1 MNKKI
6 MFTAVLSLGALSLAT
21 QTGLAWTGGEVDPNG
36 SQQEI
41 KGKTDGVVPAEGLF
55 KKWDPVNPEP
65 GPNPIDPKYWVD
77 VEVPAKILFG
87 QTDATDNKILAP
99 LYKVKNLSQ
108 KGVKIMI
115 NEVKPGLQAD
125 ELKDLTL
132 NAKINGQE
140 HALIDPKAPTQ
151 SVMLADLKN
160 QNEEATFTLTGS
172 AGPNFQ
178 FDKTIK
184 PEYEFLLSFQP
195 AN

>member
-6 MFTAVLSLGALSLAT
+6 IFSAVLSLGALSLAA
-21 QTGLAWTGGEVDPNG
+21 QTGHAWTGGVPDPNS

-41 KGKTDGVVPAEGLF
+41 QGKTDGVVPAEGVF
-55 KKWDPVNPEP
+55 KKWDPNDPDP

-87 QTDATDNKILAP
+87 QTDATNNQIISP
-99 LYKVKNLSQ
+99 LYKVKNLSK

-115 NEVKPGLQAD
+115 NEVKPGLHAD
-125 ELKDLTL
+125 ELKELTL
-132 NAKINGQE
+132 NARVHGKE
-140 HALIDPKAPTQ
+140 YPLVDPKNPTQ
-151 SVMLADLKN
+151 PVMLADLKN
-160 QNEEATFTLTGS
+160 KDEEATFTLTGN

-184 PEYEFLLSFQP
+184 PEYEFLLSFQ
-195 AN
+195 ATN